1 MRSSHRSRPTNR
13 DEQLLRVEA
22 GRVGCPR
29 RGVIDLELCFVCP
42 HFSGF
47 QEGIT
52 EDLVCGY
59 ESVPGITDFDRGLDA
74 RRRSVFVVEDVMK
87 RSHLKEWRPED

>member
-1 MRSSHRSRPTNR
+1 MRSNRRSRPENR
-13 DEQLLRVEA
+13 DEQVLPVEA
-22 GRVGCPR
+22 GRVVCPR

-47 QEGIT
+47 QEGVT

-59 ESVPGITDFDRGLDA
+59 ESIPGIMTPIGEWTSPPGSVETD
-74 RRRSVFVVEDVMK
+74 
-87 RSHLKEWRPED
+87 W

>member
-1 MRSSHRSRPTNR
+1 MRSSRRSRPTNR
-13 DEQLLRVEA
+13 DERLLRVEA
-22 GRVGCPR
+22 GRVACPR

-52 EDLVCGY
+52 DDLVCGHG
-59 ESVPGITDFDRGLDA
+59 SVPGITDFSRGLDVGT
-74 RRRSVFVVEDVMK
+74 RSVDT
-87 RSHLKEWRPED
+87 D